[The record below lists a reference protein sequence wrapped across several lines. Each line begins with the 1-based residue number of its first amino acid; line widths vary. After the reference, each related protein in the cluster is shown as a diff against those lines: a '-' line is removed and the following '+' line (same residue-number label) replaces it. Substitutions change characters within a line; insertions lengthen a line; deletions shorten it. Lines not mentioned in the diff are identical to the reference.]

1 SMSIPRM
8 RSRTPGTRS
17 PARAWAVCA
26 LRQRLRAT
34 HRHGGPARSISR
46 ELRAP
51 APAHSEHPARV
62 EDPAPRP
69 GPRLS
74 EGSPSDGAGAIDL
87 VPLIDRNPQKFVP
100 SIYAATA
107 ADFIKATQ
115 RVYCSPTLPSHI
127 ALPVVS

>member
-1 SMSIPRM
+1 MSIPRM

-34 HRHGGPARSISR
+34 QRHGGPARPISR

-51 APAHSEHPARV
+51 APAHSELAARV

-74 EGSPSDGAGAIDL
+74 EGSPPDGAGAIDL
-87 VPLIDRNPQKFVP
+87 VPPDRPQPAKVCP
-100 SIYAATA
+100 EHLRR
-107 ADFIKATQ
+107 DG
-115 RVYCSPTLPSHI
+115 
-127 ALPVVS
+127 